1 MQRHR
6 IVGPIALLALL
17 LSAVASF
24 AQTVPTA
31 SESTSKRVE
40 IAALS
45 DHDGQLLKLASSEAN
60 MSVAPVS
67 TVSAPFAAPVAY
79 ISTPTPTMAR
89 KSESER
95 QKKIWYALTI
105 ANHSA
110 VAFDAYSTRYA
121 VNRGA
126 RELNPMLKPFA
137 SSGWIYPAM
146 QVGALGLDYVS
157 HRMMRSKY
165 SVVRKMWWLPQSAN
179 AASSFAAGIHNMN
192 VR

>member
-1 MQRHR
+1 MRAR
-6 IVGPIALLALL
+6 RKTGFIALLAFTLL
-17 LSAVASF
+17 ATASF
-24 AQTVPTA
+24 AQNSAAVDSPSKIVEMA
-31 SESTSKRVE
+31 SINSSDSSLLRLASAEAS
-40 IAALS
+40 IAASPATAAAL
-45 DHDGQLLKLASSEAN
+45 
-60 MSVAPVS
+60 P
-67 TVSAPFAAPVAY
+67 APVAY
-79 ISTPTPTMAR
+79 IATPKPSTVKLT
-89 KSESER
+89 ESER

-121 VNRGA
+121 VSRGA

-157 HRMMRSKY
+157 HKMMRSKNPIL
-165 SVVRKMWWLPQSAN
+165 RKMWWLPQSAN